1 MNMTTPSLPVQR
13 IVCARTGGPEVL
25 ELHTATLAAP
35 QAHEVR
41 IRHEAIGVNFLDV
54 YVRSGLYP
62 TEAPFTPGV
71 EAAGVIEAI
80 GSEVSGMQVGERVVY
95 ATPPMGAYASARNLA
110 AERVV
115 CLPTNVSAH
124 QAAATMLKGMS
135 AHYLLHDSYRVQAG
149 STVVVHAATGGVG
162 SLLVPWAKHKGAKV
176 IALVGAATKVA
187 RAHALGADVVVDTAT
202 DEWIAAVLH
211 ATAGRGA
218 DCVYDSVGKD
228 TFGRSLACLRVRGTL
243 VSYGQSSG
251 AVPPVDVLELG
262 KKSVFLTRPSL
273 WDHTSTRSELLVRA
287 AAVHQ
292 LLAAGVLS
300 ADVGQVWPLAQ
311 AADAHRA
318 LQARTTHGSTLL
330 VP

>member
-1 MNMTTPSLPVQR
+1 
-13 IVCARTGGPEVL
+13 
-25 ELHTATLAAP
+25 
-35 QAHEVR
+35 
-41 IRHEAIGVNFLDV
+41 
-54 YVRSGLYP
+54 
-62 TEAPFTPGV
+62 
-71 EAAGVIEAI
+71 
-80 GSEVSGMQVGERVVY
+80 
-95 ATPPMGAYASARNLA
+95 MGAYASARNLA

-115 CLPTNVSAH
+115 RVPADISAQ
-124 QAAATMLKGMS
+124 QAAATLLKGMS

-202 DEWIAAVLH
+202 DEWVAAVLH

-228 TFGRSLACLRVRGTL
+228 TFLRSLACLRVRGTL

-273 WDHTSTRSELLVRA
+273 WDHTATRSELLDRA

-292 LLAAGVLS
+292 LLAAGILR
-300 ADVGQVWPLAQ
+300 AEVGAVWPLAQ
-311 AADAHRA
+311 AAEAHRA
-318 LQARTTHGSTLL
+318 LQARMSSGSTLL
-330 VP
+330 IP